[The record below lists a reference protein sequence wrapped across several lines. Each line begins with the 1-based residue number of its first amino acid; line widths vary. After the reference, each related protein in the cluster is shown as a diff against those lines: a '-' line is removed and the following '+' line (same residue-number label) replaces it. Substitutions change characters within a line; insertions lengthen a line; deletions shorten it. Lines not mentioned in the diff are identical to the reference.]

1 VTDDFIPG
9 RNGGRLRRI
18 PKGVSGNPKGRP
30 KLPDLSQAM
39 AAILADEK
47 DGKTALDA
55 ILAALRAKAA
65 KGDVRAAQLLLDRG
79 YGKPKETID
88 HTSGGEKIV
97 APPIAWV
104 DTRAKGDSDAPA

>member
-1 VTDDFIPG
+1 MPFPNPATKFK
-9 RNGGRLRRI
+9 
-18 PKGVSGNPKGRP
+18 KGQSGNLKGRP

-55 ILAALRAKAA
+55 ILAALRMKAA

-88 HTSGGEKIV
+88 HTSGGEKIA
-97 APPIAWV
+97 APPIMWV
-104 DTRAKGDSDAPA
+104 DTRTREATDE